1 MKELVETIVKALV
14 DVPEEVVI
22 TEIAGDQA
30 VIYEVKVSD
39 KDIGKVIGKQGRTAN
54 ALRVIVKA
62 AASKIGKNASVQI
75 NSKPKEE
82 TMTI

>member
-22 TEIAGDQA
+22 TEIAGEQA
-30 VIYEVKVSD
+30 VIYEIKVSD